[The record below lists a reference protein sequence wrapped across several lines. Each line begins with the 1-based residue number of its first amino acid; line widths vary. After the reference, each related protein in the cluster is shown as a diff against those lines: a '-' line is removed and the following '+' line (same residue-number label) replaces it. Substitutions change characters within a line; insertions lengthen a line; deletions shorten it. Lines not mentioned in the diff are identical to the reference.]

1 MNEFDQTIELLQKLD
16 EECPPKFL
24 DKPEKRK
31 KNFREQ
37 EEKSSWNKIEKT
49 IENCGHEIYALSQDH
64 ASNKKRFTYLHR
76 GIMASSVILFGAFVG
91 SDMLSAA
98 KSLIPGFLLIASMI
112 SFFSALSFWDMP
124 FIGQKTKLS
133 EKDKHQ
139 VAEMIGY
146 GALCACADK
155 RLVYQKI
162 LKLYQK
168 DQQNARFWNR
178 ILSSHKKY
186 LRFKQNPGL
195 PDGVVVEKD
204 KDMVWHKQE
213 TNTVT
218 IVSSQ
223 EEESPKDQTP
233 FWRFKF

>member
-1 MNEFDQTIELLQKLD
+1 MNEFDQTIALLQKLD

-24 DKPEKRK
+24 DKPVKPK
-31 KNFREQ
+31 KNFMEK
-37 EEKSSWNKIEKT
+37 EEKSAWNKIEKT
-49 IENCGHEIYALSQDH
+49 IEDCDHEMFILPKSH
-64 ASNKKRFTYLHR
+64 ASNKKKLTYLYR
-76 GIMASSVILFGAFVG
+76 SLIVSSVVLFGAFLG
-91 SDMLSAA
+91 SDMLLDA
-98 KSLIPGFLLIASMI
+98 KSLIPVFLWVLLVI
-112 SFFSALSFWDMP
+112 SFLSAISFWDMP

-146 GALCACADK
+146 GALCACPDK

-178 ILSSHKKY
+178 ILSSHTKY